1 MINFFRSDLPH
12 DGDKSSKFIAPLMA
26 IMVFLSILSI
36 SGFNMFNKVLSEW
49 EHTAKGTI
57 TIQIPNSD
65 GLAEDNKINYILKK
79 INDIENV
86 KTATLIKENEIR
98 RLLEPWIGNN
108 FDTNNLPLPIM
119 IDVDVNKNYKLVI
132 NDINEALSDIIPDIR
147 IDSHREWFTKLIE
160 LTNGFKR
167 LSLIVVFI
175 INFSLIL
182 IIIHT
187 TFASI
192 AEFNS
197 SIAILHMLGA
207 NDYYIASQ
215 FSKRTFLSAING
227 SIIGFLIGLLT
238 ISILGWLG
246 KNVESGFL
254 PKIELGLDFWL
265 SIPSIAIISSLIA
278 SLTSFLI
285 VIKNLKKLI

>member
-1 MINFFRSDLPH
+1 
-12 DGDKSSKFIAPLMA
+12 
-26 IMVFLSILSI
+26 
-36 SGFNMFNKVLSEW
+36 
-49 EHTAKGTI
+49 I

-65 GLAEDNKINYILKK
+65 GRAEDNKINYIIKK

-86 KTATLIKENEIR
+86 KIATVIKDNEIK
-98 RLLEPWIGNN
+98 RLLKPWIGNN

-119 IDVDVNKNYKLVI
+119 IDVDINKNYKLVI
-132 NDINEALSDIIPDIR
+132 NDINKALRDITPEIR

-197 SIAILHMLGA
+197 SITILHMLGA

-238 ISILGWLG
+238 IS
-246 KNVESGFL
+246 
-254 PKIELGLDFWL
+254 
-265 SIPSIAIISSLIA
+265 
-278 SLTSFLI
+278 
-285 VIKNLKKLI
+285 